1 MNQEKTLWI
10 TRTAI
15 FVALLVVLQAAT
27 AALGN
32 TIITGA
38 VVNMLLVVSVM
49 TCGMMSGLC
58 VAVISPIMAKLIGI
72 GPLWSLIPFIVAGNI
87 TLVLIWH
94 FIGNRHWGQKYTS
107 LIIALAAA
115 AAAKFLAL
123 YIGIVQ
129 IAVPLLLKL
138 PEPQAAVI
146 SSMSR
151 ASLRTV
157 IWTLFWQ
164 KFPRWERPATLDPG
178 AVFSMKLSEKSL
190 KPEILWGFSRM
201 Y

>member
-1 MNQEKTLWI
+1 MAVEKQKKGNQNYEQQQGKNTLDYAHSGFYCFACGI
-10 TRTAI
+10 TSGYR
-15 FVALLVVLQAAT
+15 LL
-27 AALGN
+27 GKYHN
-32 TIITGA
+32 YGS

-58 VAVISPIMAKLIGI
+58 VAVISPTMAKLIGI
-72 GPLWSLIPFIVAGNI
+72 GPLWSLIPFIVVGNI
-87 TLVLIWH
+87 TFVLIWY

-107 LIIALAAA
+107 LIIALAVA

-146 SSMSR
+146 SSMFSIPQLITALLGGGMALLILTPLKR
-151 ASLRTV
+151 A
-157 IWTLFWQ
+157 IEGGQ
-164 KFPRWERPATLDPG
+164 K
-178 AVFSMKLSEKSL
+178 
-190 KPEILWGFSRM
+190 
-201 Y
+201 

>member
-49 TCGMMSGLC
+49 TCGTMSGLC

-72 GPLWSLIPFIVAGNI
+72 GPLWSLISFIAAGNI

-107 LIIALAAA
+107 RIIALAAA
-115 AAAKFLAL
+115 AAAKFLVL

-138 PEPQAAVI
+138 PEPQATVI
-146 SSMSR
+146 SSM
-151 ASLRTV
+151 
-157 IWTLFWQ
+157 
-164 KFPRWERPATLDPG
+164 
-178 AVFSMKLSEKSL
+178 FSIPQLVTALLGGGMALLVLTPL
-190 KPEILWGFSRM
+190 KKAIEGGQE
-201 Y
+201 

>member
-72 GPLWSLIPFIVAGNI
+72 GPLWSL
-87 TLVLIWH
+87 
-94 FIGNRHWGQKYTS
+94 
-107 LIIALAAA
+107 
-115 AAAKFLAL
+115 
-123 YIGIVQ
+123 
-129 IAVPLLLKL
+129 
-138 PEPQAAVI
+138 EPI
-146 SSMSR
+146 R
-151 ASLRTV
+151 
-157 IWTLFWQ
+157 
-164 KFPRWERPATLDPG
+164 K
-178 AVFSMKLSEKSL
+178 
-190 KPEILWGFSRM
+190 
-201 Y
+201 

>member
-115 AAAKFLAL
+115 AAAAKFLVL

-146 SSMSR
+146 SSMFSIPQLITALLGGGMALLVLTPLKR
-151 ASLRTV
+151 A
-157 IWTLFWQ
+157 IEGGQ
-164 KFPRWERPATLDPG
+164 K
-178 AVFSMKLSEKSL
+178 
-190 KPEILWGFSRM
+190 
-201 Y
+201 

>member
-115 AAAKFLAL
+115 AEFLAL

-146 SSMSR
+146 SSMFSIPQLITALLGGGMALLVLTPLKR
-151 ASLRTV
+151 A
-157 IWTLFWQ
+157 IEGGQ
-164 KFPRWERPATLDPG
+164 K
-178 AVFSMKLSEKSL
+178 
-190 KPEILWGFSRM
+190 
-201 Y
+201 

>member
-58 VAVISPIMAKLIGI
+58 AAVISPIMAKLIGI

-115 AAAKFLAL
+115 AAAKFLA
-123 YIGIVQ
+123 IGIVQ

-146 SSMSR
+146 SSMFSIPQLITALLGGGMALLVLTPLKR
-151 ASLRTV
+151 A
-157 IWTLFWQ
+157 IEGGQ
-164 KFPRWERPATLDPG
+164 K
-178 AVFSMKLSEKSL
+178 
-190 KPEILWGFSRM
+190 
-201 Y
+201 

>member
-1 MNQEKTLWI
+1 M
-10 TRTAI
+10 
-15 FVALLVVLQAAT
+15 
-27 AALGN
+27 
-32 TIITGA
+32 
-38 VVNMLLVVSVM
+38 
-49 TCGMMSGLC
+49 
-58 VAVISPIMAKLIGI
+58 
-72 GPLWSLIPFIVAGNI
+72 AGNI

-146 SSMSR
+146 SSMFSIPQLITALLGGGMALLVLTPLKR
-151 ASLRTV
+151 A
-157 IWTLFWQ
+157 IEGGQ
-164 KFPRWERPATLDPG
+164 K
-178 AVFSMKLSEKSL
+178 
-190 KPEILWGFSRM
+190 
-201 Y
+201 